1 MKSHKSIKAFAD
13 ELRNSDEYWVER
25 VKIEFVE
32 GLARQMQTHSIS
44 RAQLAEKIGASAA
57 YITKALRG
65 ETNFTIETMVK
76 LARAVSEDM
85 SLQVTI
91 TQVKGRPASCKAVS
105 QVQSLSSGPGNSQQ
119 SQRAQSRSPDP

>member
-32 GLARQMQTHSIS
+32 GLARQMQTHSMS

-65 ETNFTIETMVK
+65 ETNFTIESMVK

-85 SLQVTI
+85 TLQVTI
-91 TQVKGRPASCKAVS
+91 AQVKGRPAACKAVS

-119 SQRAQSRSPDP
+119 SHRGQSRNPDP